1 MIRQQTGN
9 VLFLIL
15 IAVVLFAALSYAV
28 TQSSRGGGNTAAE
41 SARLDASRILQWY
54 AKMQNDYM
62 RHAVLKSIAYDDIRM
77 SGGNGWTACS
87 TGVDCLWAE
96 EGGGVEY
103 PQTYINDLMNGSFA
117 GVLDQY
123 ETGSSVAGFTAPHF
137 LFFYLRTNIDR
148 ETLCQAYNDALGL
161 GPYGA
166 SQNTYPGE
174 PTACFEHSSGNFAI
188 YFVFHSD

>member
-1 MIRQQTGN
+1 MISNQKGN

-28 TQSSRGGGNTAAE
+28 TQSSRGGGDVASDVAK
-41 SARLDASRILQWY
+41 LDASRILQWY
-54 AKMQNDYM
+54 GRVQNDYM
-62 RHAVLKSIAYDDIRM
+62 KFSVLKSISYDDIRM

-87 TGVDCLWAE
+87 SGSDCLWVA

-103 PQTYINDLMNGSFA
+103 PQTYIDDLMNGSFA
-117 GVLDQY
+117 GVLDKY

-137 LFFYLRTNIDR
+137 LFFYLRSNIDR
-148 ETLCQAYNDALGL
+148 ETLCQAYNDILGL

-166 SQNTYPGE
+166 SQNAYPGE
-174 PTACFEHSSGNFAI
+174 PTACFAHSSGNFAI